1 MRKKIMD
8 QIQILDKKAI
18 VQAVQTK
25 TNFRTIQ
32 SVADSLQSQKFVDA
46 EKLRKAS
53 KSNDK

>member
-25 TNFRTIQ
+25 TNLRTI
-32 SVADSLQSQKFVDA
+32 
-46 EKLRKAS
+46 
-53 KSNDK
+53 